1 MIPLAIDLFAG
12 TPVATVAF
20 AVKVV
25 DTAGFMVTAFALS
38 LALSQ
43 ELPLLMLAWPLLVLA
58 LSLLMLARPLLVLAL
73 SLLMLARSLL
83 ALALSL
89 LMLARPLMALALSL
103 LMLALSLLAL
113 AHALTEIMA
122 GSRALLLTGIRC

>member
-12 TPVATVAF
+12 TPVAAIAF

-25 DTAGFMVTAFALS
+25 GTAGFMVTAFALS
-38 LALSQ
+38 LALPQ
-43 ELPLLMLAWPLLVLA
+43 ALPLLMLA
-58 LSLLMLARPLLVLAL
+58 RP
-73 SLLMLARSLL
+73 
-83 ALALSL
+83 
-89 LMLARPLMALALSL
+89 L

-113 AHALTEIMA
+113 AHALTEIVT